1 MKGPSL
7 KQLTITTEKAARLL
21 SDLEAVRRLEPF
33 MKRERTLSE
42 AAEELGVKLPALLYH
57 VKKFVDLGLLV
68 VVREV
73 SRKGRAVKVYRATAD
88 TFFVPFQLTP
98 SETLGRLL
106 FDLSAAGEARFH
118 REAARALQADTPVW
132 GLYLTCGR
140 KGAEIVLVP
149 SELGYTQSYIDA
161 LFGPEMPA
169 VFTGDGEVRLDFQTA
184 KAFQN
189 DLLELFT
196 RYRRQATEKGQL
208 YGYRLG
214 LTPLHDDSFEP

>member
-1 MKGPSL
+1 M
-7 KQLTITTEKAARLL
+7 

-42 AAEELGVKLPALLYH
+42 AAGELGVKLPSLLYH
-57 VKKFVDLGLLV
+57 VGKFIELGLLEV
-68 VVREV
+68 TREQK
-73 SRKGRAVKVYRATAD
+73 RGGRAVKVYRATAEA
-88 TFFVPFQLTP
+88 FFVPFQLTP

-106 FDLSAAGEARFH
+106 LDLSAAGEARFH
-118 REAARALQADTPVW
+118 REAARALQADAPVW

-140 KGAEIVLVP
+140 KGAEIVPVP

-161 LFGPEMPA
+161 LFGPDMPA
-169 VFTGDGEVRLDFQTA
+169 VFTGDGEVRLDFRMA

-196 RYRRQATEKGQL
+196 RYRQQDTKGAALRLPPRPDTPARRQL
-208 YGYRLG
+208 
-214 LTPLHDDSFEP
+214 

>member
-1 MKGPSL
+1 M
-7 KQLTITTEKAARLL
+7 KQLTITTEKAARTL

-42 AAEELGVKLPALLYH
+42 AAEELGVKLPSLLYH
-57 VKKFVDLGLLV
+57 VGKFVDLGLLE
-68 VVREV
+68 VVREQK
-73 SRKGRAVKVYRATAD
+73 RGGRAVKIYRATAD
-88 TFFVPFQLTP
+88 TFFVPFQLTQ

-106 FDLSAAGEARFH
+106 LNLPAAGEARFH

-132 GLYLTCGR
+132 GLYLNCGHDDHV
-140 KGAEIVLVP
+140 EIVVAP
-149 SELGYTQSYIDA
+149 SERGYTQSSTDA
-161 LFGPEMPA
+161 FFGPDIPA

-184 KAFQN
+184 KAFQK

-196 RYRRQATEKGQL
+196 RYRQQDTEKGQL

-214 LTPLHDDSFEP
+214 LTPLQDDSFES